1 MNSGLKTSVPSRAWI
16 EGNTGERMENWEIEI
31 VRSSR
36 KTMSLQIKPDGSIV
50 VRAPKRLP
58 EREIYRFVQEKAD
71 WIEKHM
77 AKVQQANEAGELSPL
92 SAAEIQTLA
101 QQALQVIPPRVQYY
115 AARMGVTYGRITVR
129 NQTTRWGSCSS
140 QGNLNFNCLLMLAP
154 VEILDYVIV
163 HELAHRKQMN
173 HSAAF
178 WAEVEAVF
186 PDYRQRVKWLKTN
199 GATLLAR
206 MRSGREWQ

>member
-1 MNSGLKTSVPSRAWI
+1 
-16 EGNTGERMENWEIEI
+16 MENWEIEI

-36 KTMSLQIKPDGSIV
+36 KTMSLQIKPDGAIV

-92 SAAEIQTLA
+92 SAAEIHALA

-115 AARMGVTYGRITVR
+115 AARMRVTYGRITVR

-206 MRSGREWQ
+206 MRSGRE